1 MSLCDAIAD
10 NIVRE
15 QSVKCLGDIRKLLFS
30 LLSVGY
36 KAEFIV
42 DAALRRLLKKT
53 PSRHHSAL
61 CMLASE
67 YVQIYLVYF

>member
-1 MSLCDAIAD
+1 MSLCDTIAS

-15 QSVKCLGDIRKLLFS
+15 QSVKCLGDVRKLLFS

-36 KAEFIV
+36 KGEFII
-42 DAALRRLLKKT
+42 DAVLRKLLATTGAKYQ
-53 PSRHHSAL
+53 SSL

-67 YVQIYLVYF
+67 YVQ